1 MKKSANSNNNLKRF
15 SLIALGGLLG
25 TVLYGIGK
33 YLITGHTDIEHL
45 ITFFIIWLIGGAIGF
60 LITIKMFDL

>member
-1 MKKSANSNNNLKRF
+1 MKKSAKSNNNLKRF
-15 SLIALGGLLG
+15 LFMALGGLLG
-25 TVLYGIGK
+25 IVLYGIGK

-60 LITIKMFDL
+60 LIAIKMFEL

>member
-1 MKKSANSNNNLKRF
+1 MKKSANLNNNLKRF
-15 SLIALGGLLG
+15 LFVALGGLLG

-60 LITIKMFDL
+60 LIAIKMFDL